1 MTYVLNNAELLPAAE
16 AQRAAPA
23 HEGLLSRIFTAIID
37 SRLRSAERE
46 LRARHLMLNEAG
58 IVMGGIPFA
67 TVAADDK
74 LPFNR

>member
-23 HEGLLSRIFTAIID
+23 REGLLSRIFTAIIN